1 MEVNPTLQLGTVW
14 KQQKKLLCYFVWI
27 KSLIIS
33 PRDHHSVKM
42 VTNIF
47 SFIILIAVDDLN
59 IFVLMLLGQYAVF
72 CSIFLH
78 LEAILKRKWKKN

>member
-1 MEVNPTLQLGTVW
+1 
-14 KQQKKLLCYFVWI
+14 
-27 KSLIIS
+27 
-33 PRDHHSVKM
+33 M